1 MKYEKYFYVFYILH
15 FVTEASKERNGM
27 KTPTV
32 MPEEIPHD
40 VIISC
45 PSDKNV
51 TQQVC
56 MRKFHQRHSMFG
68 CLHIYRYFLESLT
81 WKERLKNG
89 DMLTFFCR
97 DGYGELLLRKMTTSN
112 ELVENKKVELW
123 CLDTK
128 KDFELNH
135 VVECDK
141 NKPKCL

>member
-1 MKYEKYFYVFYILH
+1 
-15 FVTEASKERNGM
+15 M

-68 CLHIYRYFLESLT
+68 CLHIYGYFLESLT
-81 WKERLKNG
+81 WKERLK
-89 DMLTFFCR
+89 
-97 DGYGELLLRKMTTSN
+97 
-112 ELVENKKVELW
+112 
-123 CLDTK
+123 
-128 KDFELNH
+128 H
-135 VVECDK
+135 VDIFLQGWIWRAAAQEDDDEQRTGREQK
-141 NKPKCL
+141 GGALMSRH